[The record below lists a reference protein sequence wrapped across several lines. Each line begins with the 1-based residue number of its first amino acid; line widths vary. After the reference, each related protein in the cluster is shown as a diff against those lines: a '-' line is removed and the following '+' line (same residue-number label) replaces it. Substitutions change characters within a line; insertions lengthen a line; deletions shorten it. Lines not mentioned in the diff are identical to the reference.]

1 MGASGVNFILYF
13 SSVDTLC
20 FQAICGLGKISVCET
35 NLFVQS
41 RQDLSRLYEKIV
53 KCRRLKI
60 YSEYKLMSSLSLD
73 CRAKVIV

>member
-13 SSVDTLC
+13 SSVDTVC

-41 RQDLSRLYEKIV
+41 LNDLSRLYEKIV
-53 KCRRLKI
+53 KCRRLKV
-60 YSEYKLMSSLSLD
+60 YSEYKSKCPASLW
-73 CRAKVIV
+73 IVEQK

>member
-35 NLFVQS
+35 NLDKTGLD
-41 RQDLSRLYEKIV
+41 RTKRLSSV
-53 KCRRLKI
+53 G
-60 YSEYKLMSSLSLD
+60 D
-73 CRAKVIV
+73 